1 VSTVWY
7 QVRDLDAARSFYRDK
22 LGFMETYFDGQD
34 NWSRLERNGSQIA
47 LAIGEPQQ
55 DAAVAHVEVEDVKA
69 EAERLRAEGVDVGV
83 VLELHGEMRLLEI
96 ADPDGNRIELGQD
109 VSDQRPSTGR

>member
-22 LGFMETYFDGQD
+22 LRFTETYFDGQD
-34 NWSRLERNGSQIA
+34 MWSRLERNGSQIA
-47 LAIGEPQQ
+47 LAVGEPEEGGG
-55 DAAVAHVEVEDVKA
+55 VAHVEVEDIKA

-83 VLELHGEMRLLEI
+83 VLELHGEMRLLEV
-96 ADPDGNRIELGQD
+96 ADPDGNRIELGED
-109 VSDQRPSTGR
+109 VSG

>member
-22 LGFMETYFDGQD
+22 LGFTETYFDGQD

-47 LAIGEPQQ
+47 LAIGEPQENG
-55 DAAVAHVEVEDVKA
+55 AVAHVEVEDVKA
-69 EAERLRAEGVDVGV
+69 EAERLRAAGVDVGV

-109 VSDQRPSTGR
+109 VSNQPPSTGG

>member
-1 VSTVWY
+1 MSTVWY
-7 QVRDLDAARSFYRDK
+7 QVRDLEAARSFYRDK
-22 LGFMETYFDGQD
+22 LGFTETYFDQQD

-47 LAIGEPQQ
+47 LAVGEPQEG
-55 DAAVAHVEVEDVKA
+55 AVAHIEVEDVKA

-109 VSDQRPSTGR
+109 VSAGGA